1 MRRSSRTSR
10 PARSRA
16 TRRDHSKKLKLS
28 SASSPYNPLV
38 HLPIGTLVN
47 VAAVLVGG
55 TAGLL
60 LRRGLPD
67 KLKQAVFQGIGLV
80 TLVIGMQMA
89 LLAQNLLVLVFS
101 ILLGGLLGA
110 GLELQGRLEALSER
124 LKTRLPSGGSKDN
137 ERFTEGLV
145 SAFLIFCVGS
155 MTILGCMDEGL
166 RGDPS
171 LLYTKSTLDGFMAAA
186 LASSFG
192 GGVLFSVI
200 PLFILQ
206 AGLTLL
212 FAAFGGSVSAEL
224 LASLTATGGT
234 LIIGIG
240 LNLLE
245 LTRLRL
251 VNFLPAL
258 LVAAVLTL
266 LVARW
271 G

>member
-1 MRRSSRTSR
+1 MH
-10 PARSRA
+10 P
-16 TRRDHSKKLKLS
+16 
-28 SASSPYNPLV
+28 
-38 HLPIGTLVN
+38 PIGTLVN
-47 VAAVLVGG
+47 VAAVLAGG
-55 TAGLL
+55 ALGLL

-89 LLAQNLLVLVFS
+89 LQARDLLILIFS
-101 ILLGGLLGA
+101 ILLGGLCGFA
-110 GLELQGRLEALSER
+110 LELQGRLEALSDR
-124 LKTRLPSGGSKDN
+124 LKARLPGAGGAGS

-166 RGDPS
+166 RGDPA

-192 GGVLFSVI
+192 SGVLFSVI

-212 FAAFGGSVSAEL
+212 FGAFGGSVGTDV
-224 LASLTATGGT
+224 LASLTAAGGT
-234 LIIGIG
+234 LILGIG

-245 LTRLRL
+245 VTRLRL

-258 LVAAVLTL
+258 VFAVLLTL
-266 LVARW
+266 LAARW